1 MCSRVIEGV
10 RTMLVAYGPDDIPVL
25 AEEARLAQLLHWS
38 REHQLYC
45 PNCRAVL
52 HVRGGAEKRTQL
64 HFAHQKGECAWST
77 EPESLRHMQGKRVL
91 AEWLQTQF
99 PQAIITLEERLP
111 EPNRIADIFVRHAD
125 DQHWAIEFQCAPL
138 DIAEWKRRHRAY
150 QQAGIRDLWIIGVN
164 RREKQEAFIE
174 AIFGSEHEI
183 LFLDPQ
189 VTPARIWLRWLITA
203 ELAQEWQQIVQQYP
217 QYPQHPQH
225 PHYTHIPILDG
236 LAGHTGYGALLMGT
250 LPELT
255 LDAKAHLEHPI
266 HTTLEH
272 RSQLLHNM
280 QHTSTL
286 DEAQLTAYLQHLVP
300 ETLLRHVLHPLI
312 RAYLRDPDLLRRYNY
327 GRGLPDVPSSK
338 ADQERIQQARHWL
351 AELERQGFRREDI
364 REMLQVIPPI
374 GVYAAFTH
382 YIGMLTNL

>member
-1 MCSRVIEGV
+1 
-10 RTMLVAYGPDDIPVL
+10 MLVAYGPDDTPVL
-25 AEEARLAQLLHWS
+25 AEEPRLVQLLHWS
-38 REHQLYC
+38 RERQLYC

-91 AEWLQTQF
+91 ANWLQAQF
-99 PQAIITLEERLP
+99 PQVIVTLEERLP

-125 DQHWAIEFQCAPL
+125 DGRWAVEFQCAPL
-138 DIAEWKRRHRAY
+138 DIAEWKHRHSAY

-164 RREKQEAFIE
+164 RRERQEAFIE
-174 AIFGSEHEI
+174 AIFGGEHEI

-203 ELAQEWQQIVQQYP
+203 ELAREWQQVVQ
-217 QYPQHPQH
+217 QHPQH

-250 LPELT
+250 LPEIT
-255 LDAKAHLEHPI
+255 LDVKAHLQHPVR
-266 HTTLEH
+266 TTLEH
-272 RSQLLHNM
+272 RSQLLHSM
-280 QHTSTL
+280 QNTSTL
-286 DEAQLTAYLQHLVP
+286 DETQLVAYLERLIP
-300 ETLLRHVLHPLI
+300 ETLLHHVLHPLI

-327 GRGLPDVPSSK
+327 GRGLRDVPPNR
-338 ADQERIQQARHWL
+338 ADVERIQQARRWL
-351 AELERQGFRREDI
+351 VELERHNFQQEDI
-364 REMLQVIPPI
+364 REMLPIIPSI
-374 GVYAAFTH
+374 GVYAAFRH
-382 YIGMLTNL
+382 YIEMLMNL